1 MTGSFEELVGT
12 DTPVL
17 IDFFAE
23 WCGPCKAMSPTLQ
36 QFANQAGDKI
46 KVVKIDVD
54 RNPALANKYKIT
66 GVPTLMLFQNGQIK
80 WRQSGVLSLQQLKIV
95 TEQFVK

>member
-12 DTPVL
+12 ETPVL

-80 WRQSGVLSLQQLKIV
+80 WRQSGVLTLQQLKIV

>member
-36 QFANQAGDKI
+36 QFANQTGDKI